1 MHIIMKD
8 FWKRKYK
15 ESVDLHM
22 LDPGATIALCNAE
35 ASVFKRNKLI
45 HPTFQ
50 KQKQRINPQ

>member
-1 MHIIMKD
+1 MKD

-50 KQKQRINPQ
+50 KQKQRTHPQ